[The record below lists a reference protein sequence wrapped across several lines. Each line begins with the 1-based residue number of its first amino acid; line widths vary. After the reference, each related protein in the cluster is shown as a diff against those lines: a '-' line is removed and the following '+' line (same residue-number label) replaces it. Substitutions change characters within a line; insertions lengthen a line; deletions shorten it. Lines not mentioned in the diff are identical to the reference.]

1 MKLLFDI
8 SNSTKCLPVL
18 MTMRIWSMVEG
29 SLNYLRVGRRNKGNT
44 GEGKEGRGLS
54 RRQRVCLVSCC
65 LRVGCFCRCFGC
77 FGIFDGGELKGTR
90 KRYYGGDILAGVCS
104 WWRAKTPPTTEWFSP
119 AMVNTSAR
127 WSPSPT
133 LCIRVCHQ

>member
-1 MKLLFDI
+1 
-8 SNSTKCLPVL
+8 

-44 GEGKEGRGLS
+44 GEGREGRGLS
-54 RRQRVCLVSCC
+54 RIQRVCLVSCC

-77 FGIFDGGELKGTR
+77 FGILEEGELKGTR

-119 AMVNTSAR
+119 AMVNTSASCVLEFATNSGHSVR
-127 WSPSPT
+127 TPPLFGVT
-133 LCIRVCHQ
+133 LSLVI